1 MSSSPQILL
10 PLESRRRDCFENFVP
25 GPNQNVVLALH
36 ELLQASEGC
45 VFISGPEGSGKT
57 HLLNAAVNLA
67 RERSQQAFYIALGR
81 LPVTAVD
88 GLARLEEMDLV
99 CLDDVDRVAGSRDWE
114 NTLFHFFNRFRA
126 RHGRLVVSSSHPL
139 SSLQFQL
146 PDLASRLAWGLRL
159 QLEPLNDGDKKSVL
173 QARASSLGIALP
185 EEVADYL
192 LSRGSRNLLSLLASL
207 EAIRQEALS
216 GKRKITLPLAR
227 TVLAKPGHAEDE

>member
-10 PLESRRRDCFENFVP
+10 PLESRRGDCFEDFVP

-57 HLLNAAVNLA
+57 HLLNAACNLA
-67 RERSQQAFYIALGR
+67 RERSHRAFYVALGR
-81 LPVTAVD
+81 VPQMAVD

-99 CLDDVDRVAGSRDWE
+99 CIDDVDRVAGSPEWE
-114 NTLFHFFNRFRA
+114 NALFHFFNRFRA
-126 RHGRLVVSSSHPL
+126 RRGRLVISSSHHL
-139 SSLQFQL
+139 SSVQFQL

-173 QARASSLGIALP
+173 QARARSLGIELP
-185 EEVADYL
+185 GEVADYL
-192 LSRGSRNLLSLLASL
+192 LSRGSRNLLSLLAGL
-207 EAIRQEALS
+207 DAIRQEALA
-216 GKRKITLPLAR
+216 GKRKLTLPLAR
-227 TVLAKPGHAEDE
+227 AVLANSGRAED